1 MSEERGSRNK
11 DSFLAA
17 MYMLDPDKLRQLRRI
32 TSGVTRCHECDAAN
46 PASERF
52 CTKCH
57 AKLYPVEEAGET
69 RLRNKRKTPQRKG
82 D

>member
-1 MSEERGSRNK
+1 MSEERRSRDK
-11 DSFLAA
+11 DSFLAT
-17 MYMLDPDKLRQLRRI
+17 MYMLDPDRLRQLRRI
-32 TSGVTRCHECDAAN
+32 ASGVTRCPECDAAN

-57 AKLYPVEEAGET
+57 AKLYPVEEVRET
-69 RLRNKRKTPQRKG
+69 RLGGKGERPRRKG

>member
-1 MSEERGSRNK
+1 MSDERGSRNK

-17 MYMLDPDKLRQLRRI
+17 MYMLDPDRLRQLRRI
-32 TSGVTRCHECDAAN
+32 ASGVTRCPECDAAN

-69 RLRNKRKTPQRKG
+69 RLRNKRRAPQRKR